1 MGEQAT
7 APVAKKNERDI
18 YFVGPLVDVLVAGG
32 GLSILFFLVV
42 CVVGYGPFTT
52 NGSIR
57 PPVLISIAGML
68 SFVVNFP
75 HFAATNFRL
84 YQSFDRMMQFPKTS
98 FLSPVVVVA
107 GMAWAL
113 VDMNFAPWY
122 AKIFITW
129 SSYHFCAQT
138 KGICLLYARRLGV
151 EIDGIQRKLIVLAAH
166 APFLYATLLTET
178 YANLGPFY
186 SVTIPTGIPWF
197 GPPGTKLV
205 VPEIWY
211 GWIKNAST
219 AILFAGC
226 AAMVL
231 IPLRTFLRER
241 RLFPIAA
248 AMPLL
253 AQLLWFGPLVRG
265 SQSFTGSQ
273 AFNEFVPFFHSFQY
287 LIIAWLFQL
296 KEESA
301 RPGFLVGLDTVLWE
315 TAKWLLLIIAGGL
328 FLFELVPYLLYLR
341 GYTWLHAVCCMQC
354 AIQIHHFFVD
364 GVIWKIRDPRTRA
377 MLAGNVFDLAGVAR
391 VPA

>member
-1 MGEQAT
+1 MGEQA
-7 APVAKKNERDI
+7 AVATKNERDV
-18 YFVGPLVDVLVAGG
+18 YFVGPFTDVLVAGG
-32 GLSILFFLVV
+32 GLSVLFFLIV
-42 CVVGYGPFTT
+42 CVVGYGPYTT
-52 NGSIR
+52 QGPTRPMTLIR
-57 PPVLISIAGML
+57 IAAAL

-113 VDMNFAPWY
+113 VDMSFAPWY

-151 EIDGIQRKLIVLAAH
+151 EIDGIQRKLIVFAS
-166 APFLYATLLTET
+166 LLTET
-178 YANLGPFY
+178 YPNLGPFY
-186 SVTIPTGIPWF
+186 SVTIPKGLPYGIAI
-197 GPPGTKLV
+197 
-205 VPEIWY
+205 PETWNPY
-211 GWIKNAST
+211 VSNVAWG
-219 AILFAGC
+219 ILFAGC
-226 AAMVL
+226 AAIIIILV
-231 IPLRTFLRER
+231 RTLVREGR
-241 RLFPIAA
+241 MFPVAA
-248 AMPLL
+248 AMPIL
-253 AQLLWFGPLVRG
+253 AQTLWFGPLGRG
-265 SQSFTGSQ
+265 SG
-273 AFNEFVPFFHSFQY
+273 AFNEFVPFFHSYQY

-364 GVIWKIRDPRTRA
+364 EVIWKIRDPRTRA
-377 MLAGNVFDLAGVAR
+377 MLAGNIFDLAGVAR